1 MCPVVS
7 ILLTG
12 SSVFGMVL
20 NWCVYVSG
28 LHIELYELIL
38 LKLQTSVFL
47 EAFVIRNVARNWY
60 TEF

>member
-1 MCPVVS
+1 
-7 ILLTG
+7 
-12 SSVFGMVL
+12 MVL
-20 NWCVYVSG
+20 SWCVYVSG